1 MAVGE
6 MTMSEVCVAAGFG
19 GSLWSSLGRRGT
31 DYLIITSSGANDA
44 LFEAY
49 LDDNPNQVVL
59 ILEARTVYRRKM
71 PNDWNSYTRPTF
83 LFKLAPSISQFSKPT
98 NPNV

>member
-6 MTMSEVCVAAGFG
+6 MTMSEVCVAAGFS

-31 DYLIITSSGANDA
+31 DYIIITSSVGNDA
-44 LFEAY
+44 LLEAY

-59 ILEARTVYRRKM
+59 LQEARTVYRRKM
-71 PNDWNSYTRPTF
+71 PNDWNSHTRPTY
-83 LFKLAPSISQFSKPT
+83 LFKLAPPLSQFSKPT